1 MEVICLIKRF
11 VSYYKPHWKLFT
23 LDLICAFLMSALDLV
38 FPMFTRTILND
49 TLPNKNVRQLVIFI
63 IVLVAI
69 YLFQYVCGY
78 FMQYWGHVVGVRI
91 QYDMRK
97 EVFQHLES
105 LPFSYFDENKTGH
118 IMSRIVNDLMEVSE
132 LAHHGP
138 EDLFI
143 ALVLMVG
150 SFIALCNINV
160 KLTLIIFSFIP
171 LIIWFALSKRIKMGK
186 AFTSV
191 RRKVADVNAKLEN
204 SISGIRVSKSF
215 TNEDL
220 EVKRFD
226 EYNTEFKIA
235 RSYSY
240 KYMAE
245 FFSGVKLILD
255 LLQVVVIGAGGYFYL
270 KGAINLPDIV
280 AYILYISFFVQPI
293 KRLTNFME
301 QFQSGM
307 TGFRRFVELT
317 DVEPEAKDVENT
329 ITLDNVEG
337 NIEFKNV
344 QFNYDEGE
352 SILNDLNL
360 FIDKGTTC
368 ALVGPSGGGKTTLC
382 HLIPRFYEINE
393 GTIEIDGIDIKNVSL
408 KSLRKN
414 IGMVQQEVFLFTG
427 TIKENISYGRPE
439 ASDEEIIKAARE
451 ANIHDF
457 IMTLGQ
463 QYDTYVGEKGLK
475 LSGGQKQRISIARV
489 FLKNPPILILDEATS
504 ALDNE
509 SEAIIQK
516 SLEELSKNRTT
527 IVVAHRLSTIK
538 NADEIVVVTKDG
550 IAEKGNH
557 KKLMET
563 EGIYSRLYNT
573 QFTGIDQ

>member
-1 MEVICLIKRF
+1 MIKKF

-49 TLPNKNVRQLVIFI
+49 TLPNRNVRQLVIFV
-63 IVLVAI
+63 IVLVVI
-69 YLFQYVCGY
+69 HLFQYICGY

-97 EVFQHLES
+97 EAFEHLES
-105 LPFSYFDENKTGH
+105 LPFAYFDENKTGH

-143 ALVLMVG
+143 ALVLMIG

-160 KLTLIIFSFIP
+160 KLTLIIFSFVP
-171 LIIWFALSKRIKMGK
+171 LIIWFALSKRIKMSR
-186 AFTSV
+186 AFTAV

-204 SISGIRVSKSF
+204 SIAGIRVSKSF

-220 EVKRFD
+220 EIKRFD
-226 EYNTEFKIA
+226 EYNKDFKKE

-280 AYILYISFFVQPI
+280 AYILYINFFVQPI

-307 TGFRRFVELT
+307 TGFKRFVELLE
-317 DVEPEAKDVENT
+317 VESEAKDDENT
-329 ITLDNVEG
+329 ITLDNVKG
-337 NIEFKNV
+337 DIEFKNV
-344 QFNYDEGE
+344 QFNYDEG
-352 SILNDLNL
+352 SSVLNDLNL
-360 FIDKGTTC
+360 FIEKGQTC

-382 HLIPRFYEINE
+382 HLIPRFYEINA
-393 GTIEIDGIDIKNVSL
+393 GIIEIDGIDIKNVSL

-414 IGMVQQEVFLFTG
+414 IGMVQQDVFLFTG
-427 TIKENISYGRPE
+427 TIKENISYGLPG
-439 ASDEEIIKAARE
+439 ATDEEIIEAAKK
-451 ANIHDF
+451 ANIHEF
-457 IMTLGQ
+457 ILTLGK

-509 SEAIIQK
+509 SEAVIQK
-516 SLEELSKNRTT
+516 SLDKLSKDRTT

-550 IAEKGNH
+550 IAEKGTH
-557 KKLMET
+557 KKLMEIRA
-563 EGIYSRLYNT
+563 IYYKLYNT
-573 QFTGIDQ
+573 QFTGIDD